1 MSESPTPS
9 SRPRALLLLVLA
21 LGAFYGFRLGSY
33 PLADPDEGRNAEI
46 PREMVAGGDWVTPRL
61 DGVNY
66 FEKPPLMYWT
76 TAACMEVFGANEW
89 AVRTAP
95 LLFALGGVLVT
106 CAAARRIYGRPAGL
120 AAALVLGTSL
130 LYFALARL
138 LILDMAVS
146 VLMSAALFCFIL
158 GVREPPPAAGARG
171 WAARRRWLFYGLYAS
186 AALATLAKGLMG
198 FLVTGAV
205 MFLWLL
211 LFNQWRR
218 LRPFYLPT
226 GVLLFLALAAPW
238 HLLVAARNPTWFHR
252 YVIYEHFERFLTPAA
267 GRPGP
272 WWYFIPIVLLGLFP
286 WCGFLPAGVGSAV
299 RGGWKERGKNADTWF
314 FVIWAGFIF
323 VFFSASHS
331 KLPPYILPA
340 FPAFAVLIGRW
351 LAPSLPEG
359 WLRLR
364 GGLRV
369 FSFAAGLLAAAL
381 SAAVLRPAMIH
392 GFSEAQARGLR
403 PAAFALAAVLL
414 LGGLLAP
421 ALARAGRIPAALAT
435 VAATMVI
442 FCGILTFAAGESSG
456 RARRTSRSTCGR
468 TPGRPTASST
478 ITSSSTISRFTRPAL
493 WTLSAS
499 RANSSPRRIP
509 RPAPAGASSTTTP
522 FAGSGGSPAA
532 SLPSRARRTRGSSS
546 PTPRS
551 LIICSRRSRTIVCSA
566 TSPDD
571 RPRHTEG
578 FPAVH
583 PPDDR
588 RGNHRRRRRGAAL
601 GLDHIRAAGE
611 GVRSGAV
618 RLLRRPP
625 GAGVQF
631 RNRNAGDRVA
641 HRRRRTRTRGDHHA
655 AHVGGDKQC
664 RP

>member
-442 FCGILTFAAGESSG
+442 FCGILTFAAGGIQRPGTKDLALYVRAHAGPSDRVVHYHEFFHDFTFYAARVVDVVGFKGELEPEEDPAARASG
-456 RARRTSRSTCGR
+456 RFLDDDSFRRLWRQ
-468 TPGRPTASST
+468 PGRVFAVARKKDTGKLFADPA
-478 ITSSSTISRFTRPAL
+478 FTYHLLAE
-493 WTLSAS
+493 
-499 RANSSPRRIP
+499 I
-509 RPAPAGASSTTTP
+509 
-522 FAGSGGSPAA
+522 
-532 SLPSRARRTRGSSS
+532 
-546 PTPRS
+546 
-551 LIICSRRSRTIVCSA
+551 
-566 TSPDD
+566 
-571 RPRHTEG
+571 E
-578 FPAVH
+578 
-583 PPDDR
+583 
-588 RGNHRRRRRGAAL
+588 
-601 GLDHIRAAGE
+601 DHCLF
-611 GVRSGAV
+611 SNK
-618 RLLRRPP
+618 P
-625 GAGVQF
+625 
-631 RNRNAGDRVA
+631 
-641 HRRRRTRTRGDHHA
+641 
-655 AHVGGDKQC
+655 
-664 RP
+664 